1 MVMCRIIS
9 DLFKLQYKHRT
20 GSAVILLVLCLLC
33 LAAPAARADN
43 GDDSDYDVIPEVV
56 QLPGDGGS
64 GSGASQK
71 TKLKRQPSVKAP
83 ADVPQRTKRKD
94 VKSSASGGFPW
105 GNYDRGK
112 NSDTKKR
119 GLRPSTQAP
128 PAVKPS
134 SGSGNKSSGFD
145 SNVKNRNNT
154 VKKPES
160 GAPAQVKSKPAANRR
175 DNYGSRNANANS
187 GASIVIGPPKKLT
200 FSAKNRTYPVSLRST
215 GIEDEFLV
223 PTEDSGIRS
232 IAELFG
238 ISSWQWDKNSR
249 KLTLRKG
256 SDILSLQE
264 GQLDLSE
271 SLGGRHLDV
280 GIREVDG
287 LCYFPISI
295 LEDLLNVRVTVRPAQ
310 SRGWVE
316 PLITNVYL
324 DGSGRNLVLNVKAT
338 SPISYKTFRL
348 NQPNRYVIDF
358 YGGVLDTT
366 NLRIDHP
373 EMGDIR
379 MGQFSL
385 APAITRVVVPTTLN
399 IKITP
404 PGSLSGQSFA
414 FGLDLPKTDAG
425 VKFAQEKLLK
435 YTISGS
441 ADGKRSNISLQFT
454 GPVQYEWRRLT
465 EGGNRFILDF
475 KRVIFPENKLMR
487 DVKGDFVNK
496 VRISQYASAPMPV
509 ARLVLDLKDS
519 VSVKVGRGI
528 GGNCLSID
536 IFDQVVDS
544 SMTALQ
550 GEGYVTGVSSLS
562 GGGRLICIDAG
573 HGGSDSGCIHGA
585 SGLMEKE
592 VTLDVSLKLAE
603 ILRARGWRVIMT
615 REDDR
620 DVTYAGSSNTE
631 ELQARADLANQN
643 NADIFV
649 SIHCNAARSASA
661 EGTSTHVYTH
671 SDRALANCIHPHLL
685 KATGRFDRGIHQD
698 RFYVLAHTVMPSVLI
713 ETAFL
718 TNGSEAKLL
727 SSDEYRLRIA
737 EGLAD
742 GVCDYAEKYLS
753 K

>member
-1 MVMCRIIS
+1 MLTV
-9 DLFKLQYKHRT
+9 
-20 GSAVILLVLCLLC
+20 LLLLC
-33 LAAPAARADN
+33 LGTSPVWADRD
-43 GDDSDYDVIPEVV
+43 DDSDYDVIPEVV
-56 QLPGDGGS
+56 QLPDGGGKSS
-64 GSGASQK
+64 GSSDKA
-71 TKLKRQPSVKAP
+71 KLKAQPSVKAP
-83 ADVPQRTKRKD
+83 PAYTQKHKRRD
-94 VKSSASGGFPW
+94 VKSSPSGGFPW
-105 GNYDRGK
+105 GNYDRSK
-112 NSDTKKR
+112 NNQTKDDAKVK
-119 GLRPSTQAP
+119 LKPSTQAP
-128 PAVKPS
+128 PPVKPS
-134 SGSGNKSSGFD
+134 YGSGNKSGGDNKAGGSQERKSAVRG
-145 SNVKNRNNT
+145 SSRNKIAGT
-154 VKKPES
+154 
-160 GAPAQVKSKPAANRR
+160 R
-175 DNYGSRNANANS
+175 DYYGSGSASSNTK
-187 GASIVIGPPKKLT
+187 ASIVIGAPKKLNFT
-200 FSAKNRTYPVSLRST
+200 AKNRSFPVSLRTT
-215 GIEDEFLV
+215 GIEDEYLTPV
-223 PTEDSGIRS
+223 EDGGVKS
-232 IAELFG
+232 IAQLFG
-238 ISSWQWDKNSR
+238 LSSWQWDAGAK

-256 SDILSLQE
+256 ASTLSLQE
-264 GQLDLSE
+264 GQLDLPE
-271 SLGGRHLDV
+271 SLGGRHLEI
-280 GIREVDG
+280 GIRQVDG
-287 LCYFPISI
+287 LYYFPLSI
-295 LEDLLNVRVTVRPAQ
+295 IEDILNVRVTVRPAQ
-310 SRGWVE
+310 GKGWVE

-338 SPISYKTFRL
+338 APISYKTFRL

-385 APAITRVVVPTTLN
+385 APAVTRVVVPTTLN

-404 PGSLSGQSFA
+404 PGALSGQSFA
-414 FGLDLPKTDAG
+414 FNLGLPKSDAN

-441 ADGKRSNISLQFT
+441 ADGNKSNISLQFS

-475 KRVIFPENKLMR
+475 KRVVFPENKLMR

-496 VRISQYASAPMPV
+496 VRISQYSSAPMPV

-519 VSVKVGRGI
+519 VSVKVGRGV

-536 IFDQVVDS
+536 IFNQVVDS
-544 SMTALQ
+544 SMTALR
-550 GEGYVTGVSSLS
+550 GEGSVTGVSSLS

-631 ELQARADLANQN
+631 ELRARAEMANQN
-643 NADIFV
+643 NADIFM
-649 SIHCNAARSASA
+649 SIHCNAAQSTSA

-671 SDRALANCIHPHLL
+671 SDRALAKCLHPYLL
-685 KATGRFDRGIHQD
+685 NATGRYDRGIHQD
-698 RFYVLAHTVMPSVLI
+698 RFYVLVHTVMPSVLI
-713 ETAFL
+713 EMAFL
-718 TNGSEAKLL
+718 TNGAEAKLL
-727 SSDEYRLRIA
+727 STDEYRLRIA
-737 EGLAD
+737 TGLAD
-742 GVCDYAEKYLS
+742 GVCDYADKYLS